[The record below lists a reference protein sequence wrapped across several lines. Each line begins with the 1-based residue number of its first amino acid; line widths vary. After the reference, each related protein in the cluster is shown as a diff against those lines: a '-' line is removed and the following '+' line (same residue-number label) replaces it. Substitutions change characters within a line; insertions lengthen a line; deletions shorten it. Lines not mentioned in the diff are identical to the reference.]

1 MKATHKLAGHPR
13 MEYNKNE
20 ATGEVFFRRDGGDW
34 LESAFTRLA
43 LFDVIA
49 VKVNTFKGNK

>member
-20 ATGEVFFRRDGGDW
+20 ATGEVFFRRDW